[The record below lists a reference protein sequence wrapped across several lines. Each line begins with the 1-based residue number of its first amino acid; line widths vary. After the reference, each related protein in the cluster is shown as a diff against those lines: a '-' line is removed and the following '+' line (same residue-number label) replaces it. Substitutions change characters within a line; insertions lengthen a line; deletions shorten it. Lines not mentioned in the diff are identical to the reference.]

1 MVLLESNKTRL
12 CVDAFL
18 CSCSAYLLWVDAIA
32 KLQWRIC
39 WSLVFMQVMFTR
51 WERVLCTGAGSETC
65 LLVLIRPLV
74 AGTLSLCRSR
84 NGTPR
89 SAASPCRKPVARRL
103 VWCPRSPAVAR
114 PWVDGQATV
123 HRYAQAQEFLA
134 KQRLLFIGFSQREN
148 VTAIKFSSLV
158 SWLGMETVGERLP
171 FLLSHFFIRN
181 ESGTVFLETKMAPVF
196 Q

>member
-1 MVLLESNKTRL
+1 MPFYAHVVHTYSGWMLLL
-12 CVDAFL
+12 
-18 CSCSAYLLWVDAIA
+18 SCSGGYVG
-32 KLQWRIC
+32 
-39 WSLVFMQVMFTR
+39 LVCLCRSCSHTR
-51 WERVLCTGAGSETC
+51 WERVLCTGAASETC
-65 LLVLIRPLV
+65 LLVSIRPLV

-134 KQRLLFIGFSQREN
+134 KQRLFVHWILPTRKRDCNKILLTRDVIATIRPWQKGPSRVQVQAHE
-148 VTAIKFSSLV
+148 TAVHPALQP
-158 SWLGMETVGERLP
+158 TP
-171 FLLSHFFIRN
+171 
-181 ESGTVFLETKMAPVF
+181 
-196 Q
+196 

>member
-1 MVLLESNKTRL
+1 VVLLESNKTRL

-39 WSLVFMQVMFTR
+39 WSLVFMQVMLTR
-51 WERVLCTGAGSETC
+51 CERVLCTGAGSETC

-89 SAASPCRKPVARRL
+89 LTASPCRKPVARCL
-103 VWCPRSPAVAR
+103 VCCPRSPAVAAR
-114 PWVDGQATV
+114 GWTTSDD
-123 HRYAQAQEFLA
+123 
-134 KQRLLFIGFSQREN
+134 
-148 VTAIKFSSLV
+148 SSLPSSTGIV
-158 SWLGMETVGERLP
+158 SGATFICCSLIREVDHGKRGPVGHRLQDQ
-171 FLLSHFFIRN
+171 N
-181 ESGTVFLETKMAPVF
+181 ELFDVKY
-196 Q
+196 